1 MIGSTQGKCRVGIIR
16 QSKVAFSARDFNI
29 YVDGAKVTSIKNG
42 SSAFLA
48 LPPGQ
53 HVLAFGVGAKI
64 YKKIVL
70 DLTPANETNIMCYAT
85 ANGIEAA
92 ETAIDVCAAQLQ
104 PDRNNRLNWII
115 GLILLLL
122 GLSILG
128 VKLTFFIVPIG

>member
-42 SSAFLA
+42 GSVFLA
-48 LPPGQ
+48 LSPGQ
-53 HVLAFGVGAKI
+53 HVLGFGIGAKI
-64 YKKIVL
+64 YKKIAL
-70 DLTPANETNIMCYAT
+70 NLTPTSETNIMCYAK
-85 ANGIEAA
+85 ASGIEAV
-92 ETAIDVCAAQLQ
+92 ETAIDVHASQLQ
-104 PDRNNRLNWII
+104 PAKNNRLNWII

-128 VKLTFFIVPIG
+128 VKLTFFFVPIG